1 MICYRYTTERN
12 PPAPFVRVSVR
23 CSLTREVIDS
33 CNAQID
39 TAADRTVLPLRIVQA
54 LNLPERGVFQ
64 FQGFGSEVLNV
75 PYYLVEVSI
84 HDFPPVQIM
93 AILGEREPY
102 ILLGR
107 DVLNS
112 HRLLLDGPNLAFEIE
127 RPSEPE
133 PPLIPESGPTSPGDT
148 PPSAPPSSS

>member
-1 MICYRYTTERN
+1 MIRYRYAPELN

-23 CSLTREVIDS
+23 CSLKQDIIES

-39 TAADRTVLPLRIVQA
+39 TAADRTVLPQRIVQF
-54 LNLPERGVFQ
+54 LNLPERGVLQ
-64 FQGFGSEVLNV
+64 FQGFGGRVLNI
-75 PYYLVEVSI
+75 PCYLVEISV
-84 HDFPPVQIM
+84 HDLPPVEVM
-93 AILGEREPY
+93 AILGESEPY

-107 DVLNS
+107 DVLNF

-127 RPSEPE
+127 RQ
-133 PPLIPESGPTSPGDT
+133 LIPGSDPTSPADT